1 MSLLVLAGLG
11 LSLST
16 ATQARFAGPVGIG
29 ELLLLFVMLRL
40 ALLSAAE
47 SFRPGVECVQLML
60 SLLAVLV
67 LGGASMAV
75 GSWLAGLLGH
85 AAAVEWRTAGLVI
98 AALLLPVFM
107 LTAGSDARCFGV
119 VILVIGASYTGQFIV
134 LGGFERFIGN
144 VPGVEVWYEGDV
156 ARFTGLSSNPNQLA
170 LALVPL
176 PFLLLRVAG
185 VVAGSRRLSYLL
197 TALIAACGVMT
208 ASDALGVGWVSG
220 VVVTVVLSIAVG
232 TATPHLGE
240 LGRVVVSAAL
250 LALAGLAL
258 VLAAADL
265 SDVGRAVES
274 RLNEGNQASTRVGL
288 WVHGLA
294 AAAMSPVFGLGPG
307 AFSGESGPFESIE
320 AHSTL
325 IDWLTMSGAVGLSAL
340 LGLVAVI
347 AVHCLRRRALLCFG
361 ALVALLAFSMFHNVL
376 RQPLFWFYLSAV
388 YVLASSSNGEMR
400 PRGEALKEGDERNQE
415 S

>member
-1 MSLLVLAGLG
+1 MPLLVLAGLG

-16 ATQARFAGPVGIG
+16 ATQVRLAGPFGVG

-47 SFRPGVECVQLML
+47 SFRPSVECGQLIL
-60 SLLAVLV
+60 WLLAVLV

-85 AAAVEWRTAGLVI
+85 AAAVEWRTAGLVM
-98 AALLLPVFM
+98 AAMVLPVFM
-107 LTAGSDARCFGV
+107 LTAGSNARCFGV
-119 VILVIGASYTGQFIV
+119 VILVIGASYSAQFIV
-134 LGGFERFIGN
+134 LGGVERFIGN
-144 VPGVEVWYEGDV
+144 VPGVEGWYEGDV

-176 PFLLLRVAG
+176 PFLLLRAAG
-185 VVAGSRRLSYLL
+185 VVPSATRLSYLL

-220 VVVTVVLSIAVG
+220 WVATVALAITIG
-232 TATPHLGE
+232 TATSRLGQ
-240 LGRVVVSAAL
+240 LGRVVISAAL

-258 VLAAADL
+258 LLVVTDL
-265 SDVGRAVES
+265 SEGVRTVES
-274 RLNEGNQASTRVGL
+274 RLNEGNQAGTRVGL

-307 AFSGESGPFESIE
+307 AFSGESGPFEAIE

-325 IDWLTMSGAVGLSAL
+325 IDWLTMSGAVGVSAL

-376 RQPLFWFYLSAV
+376 RQPLFWFYLTAI
-388 YVLASSSNGEMR
+388 YVLASSGGGE
-400 PRGEALKEGDERNQE
+400 
-415 S
+415 